1 MAVSAYNNEFARNWY
16 KLNKVDGSSLGLIAD
31 PAGNATAFALM
42 DAMDSDADAY
52 RIKNNNREYLS
63 SGVQAVLNWSIEN
76 HDIQA
81 GLRIH
86 ADEMDRFQWE
96 DRYQMVGGKLNMT
109 TAATPGTDSNRID
122 SAEATS
128 LYVED
133 RMTSGNFIVTGG
145 LRYEEITVKREDWGK
160 TDPSRAGDA
169 SIKEDTFDAV
179 SYTHLTLPTI
189 LRV

>member
-1 MAVSAYNNEFARNWY
+1 MFARNWY
-16 KLNKVDGSSLGLIAD
+16 KLNKVDGLSLGLIAD
-31 PAGNATAFALM
+31 PVGNATAFALM

-63 SGVQAVLNWSIEN
+63 SGVQAVLNWNIEN

-133 RMTSGNFIVTGG
+133 RMTSGNWIVTGG
-145 LRYEEITVKREDWGK
+145 LRYEEITVKRDIELGEGIF
-160 TDPSRAGDA
+160 SRSDHYNFYKKDIPVLFFFTGVHD
-169 SIKEDTFDAV
+169 D
-179 SYTHLTLPTI
+179 
-189 LRV
+189 